1 MGPIEAPFTEALP
14 SHLPLFFHLPS
25 SLFLLPSY
33 IFLLPSYILLLP
45 SSFFPLTSY
54 FFPLTSS
61 IVTRIVPLF
70 ASDKKPKIADVAKI
84 ANSILRD
91 ISDYGD
97 SDRKNQTDDLEF
109 TIGF

>member
-1 MGPIEAPFTEALP
+1 MCTIALQRYNETTTVTTCISMNAYVHQTFPLP
-14 SHLPLFFHLPS
+14 SSFFHLPS
-25 SLFLLPSY
+25 S
-33 IFLLPSYILLLP
+33 IFHHP
-45 SSFFPLTSY
+45 SS

-97 SDRKNQTDDLEF
+97 SDRKNQTDDLEL

>member
-1 MGPIEAPFTEALP
+1 MWGRLKRPSPRRPPPIFPF
-14 SHLPLFFHLPS
+14 SSIFHHPS
-25 SLFLLPSY
+25 SFFPLTSY
-33 IFLLPSYILLLP
+33 
-45 SSFFPLTSY
+45 FFPLTSY

-97 SDRKNQTDDLEF
+97 SDRKNQTDDLEL

>member
-1 MGPIEAPFTEALP
+1 MWGRLKRPSLRRPPPIFPF
-14 SHLPLFFHLPS
+14 SSIFHH
-25 SLFLLPSY
+25 
-33 IFLLPSYILLLP
+33 P
-45 SSFFPLTSY
+45 SSFFPLTSS
-54 FFPLTSS
+54 FFPLPSS
-61 IVTRIVPLF
+61 IVTRTVPLF

-97 SDRKNQTDDLEF
+97 SDRKNQTDDLEL

>member
-1 MGPIEAPFTEALP
+1 MCTIALQRYNETTTVTTCISMNAYVHQTFPLP
-14 SHLPLFFHLPS
+14 SSIFHLP
-25 SLFLLPSY
+25 
-33 IFLLPSYILLLP
+33 
-45 SSFFPLTSY
+45 
-54 FFPLTSS
+54 SS

-97 SDRKNQTDDLEF
+97 SDRKNQTDDLEL

>member
-1 MGPIEAPFTEALP
+1 MMKYHFISSPHYTRAPSVHQTFP
-14 SHLPLFFHLPS
+14 LPS
-25 SLFLLPSY
+25 SIIPLPSS
-33 IFLLPSYILLLP
+33 IFHHP
-45 SSFFPLTSY
+45 SSFFL
-54 FFPLTSS
+54 LTSS

-97 SDRKNQTDDLEF
+97 SDRKNQTDDLEL

>member
-1 MGPIEAPFTEALP
+1 MGPIEAPFTEAPP

-25 SLFLLPSY
+25 SLFH
-33 IFLLPSYILLLP
+33 
-45 SSFFPLTSY
+45 
-54 FFPLTSS
+54 LTSS

-97 SDRKNQTDDLEF
+97 SNRENQTDDIELM
-109 TIGF
+109 ISL